1 MLSLP
6 NLPIDSVSIHGV
18 SFDLLRLDL
27 IDPVTGG
34 NKWFKLKYNLD
45 AFREGG
51 YESIVSFG
59 GAWSNHLAALAEM
72 CRREMIPVTAIVRG
86 EKPDNLSPTLQRAM
100 DSGMQLKFVS
110 REEYRQF
117 RSGMLKPEIF
127 FAGKILVIPE
137 GGANEAGIR
146 GCGEIISL
154 IPSAYSQ
161 VLLPVGTGGTMAGIL
176 KAYEGSAAFTGIKVL
191 EANQE
196 QLIHSA
202 IGEKAVPWLMESS
215 YTFGRYAAVTD
226 ELQLFVAEWNS
237 LNSAGIEPVYTGK
250 MCFGIV
256 DMIKKGRFSEN
267 DRILGIHTGGM
278 QYLSH

>member
-6 NLPIDSVSIHGV
+6 NIPIDQVSIRGV

-34 NKWFKLKYNLD
+34 NKWFKLKYNLET
-45 AFREGG
+45 FREGG

-72 CRREMIPVTAIVRG
+72 CRREEIPVTAIVRG
-86 EKPDNLSPTLQRAM
+86 ERAAELSPTLQRALA
-100 DSGMQLKFVS
+100 SGMQLKFVS

-117 RSGMLKPEIF
+117 RSGVLKPEMF

-137 GGANEAGIR
+137 GGANEAGIK

-154 IPSAYSQ
+154 IPSMYSQ

-176 KAYEGSAAFTGIKVL
+176 KPYDRSAAFTGIKVL
-191 EANQE
+191 EAKQE
-196 QLIHSA
+196 QLIHSS
-202 IGEKAVPWLMESS
+202 IGEKVVRWSMEDG

-226 ELQLFVAEWNS
+226 ELRHFVDEWNS
-237 LNSAGIEPVYTGK
+237 LNTARIEPIYTGK
-250 MCFGIV
+250 MCFAIV
-256 DMIKKGRFSEN
+256 DMINKGRFGEN

>member
-1 MLSLP
+1 MLTLSNP
-6 NLPIDSVSIHGV
+6 TIDAVSIQGV

-34 NKWFKLKYNLD
+34 NKWFKLKYNLE

-86 EKPDNLSPTLQRAM
+86 EKPGNLSPTLRRAM

-117 RSGMLKPEIF
+117 RSGVLKPEMF
-127 FAGKILVIPE
+127 FTGKLLVIPE

-146 GCGEIISL
+146 GCGEIASL
-154 IPSAYSQ
+154 IPSDYSK

-176 KAYEGSAAFTGIKVL
+176 KAYDGNTVFTGIKVL

-196 QLIHSA
+196 QLIHST
-202 IGEKAVPWLMESS
+202 IGEKAVRWSMESG
-215 YTFGRYAAVTD
+215 YTFGRYAAVTE
-226 ELQLFVAEWNS
+226 ELQRFVDDWNR
-237 LNSAGIEPVYTGK
+237 LNAAGIEPIYTGK
-250 MCFGIV
+250 MCFAIV

>member
-1 MLSLP
+1 MFPFP
-6 NLPIDSVSIHGV
+6 NLPIDTVSIQGV

-34 NKWFKLKYNLD
+34 NKWFKLKYNLE

-72 CRREMIPVTAIVRG
+72 CRREEIPVTVIVRG
-86 EKPDNLSPTLQRAM
+86 ERAAELSPTLQRALA
-100 DSGMQLKFVS
+100 SGMQLKFVS
-110 REEYRQF
+110 RDEYRQF
-117 RSGMLKPEIF
+117 RSGVLKPEMF
-127 FAGKILVIPE
+127 FTEKVLVIPE
-137 GGANEAGIR
+137 GGANEAGIK

-176 KAYEGSAAFTGIKVL
+176 KSYVGSATFTGIKVL

-196 QLIHSA
+196 QLIKSV
-202 IGEKAVPWLMESS
+202 IGEKAVQWKMEVG
-215 YTFGRYAAVTD
+215 YTFGRYAAVTE
-226 ELQLFVAEWNS
+226 ELWRFVVDWNS
-237 LNSAGIEPVYTGK
+237 LNTARIEPIYTGK
-250 MCFGIV
+250 MCFAIV
-256 DMIKKGRFSEN
+256 DMIKKGRFREN
-267 DRILGIHTGGM
+267 DHILGIHTGGM
-278 QYLSH
+278 QYLTH